1 MTVTILGAGIM
12 GRTIA
17 LSFALANI
25 NVNLYDVKNDSLE
38 LAQKKIL
45 EHLEIQKEYNLV
57 DDDIKIMSHI
67 NFIDNL
73 EEAVKDSEFI
83 IEAVP
88 EVLKIKEELYSKL
101 SDLLTED
108 IIVASNTSTFSLEK
122 LQKLYFYKDKIC
134 ITHYFNPAHLVPL
147 VEVVTNSMTAQD
159 ISFVKT
165 LLEKSGK
172 EVIVLN
178 QDIDG
183 FVANRLQAAL
193 LREAFNLVENNIA
206 TFEDIDKA
214 VKFGPGLRW
223 ALNGPFEIADFGGL
237 DTWDKVVS
245 NLFPDLSNRQDTPEK
260 LIEKNKLNELG
271 TKTGK
276 GFYDY
281 SKVDLVN
288 AEKDRE
294 KQMIEILITK
304 NKK

>member
-1 MTVTILGAGIM
+1 MSVTILGAGIM

-25 NVNLYDVKNDSLE
+25 KVKLFDVKRESLE

-45 EHLEIQKEYNLV
+45 EHLEIQKEYQLV
-57 DDDIKIMSHI
+57 TDTASVMQNISF
-67 NFIDNL
+67 FINL
-73 EEAVKDSEFI
+73 EEAVSESELI

-88 EVLKIKEELYSKL
+88 EVLSIKEELYHAL
-101 SDLLTED
+101 SGLLSENV
-108 IIVASNTSTFSLEK
+108 IVASNTSTFSLEK
-122 LQKLYFYKDKIC
+122 LQKLYQYQDKIC
-134 ITHYFNPAHLVPL
+134 ITHYFNPGHLVPL
-147 VEVVTNSMTAQD
+147 VEVVTNSMSEDD
-159 ISFVKT
+159 IKFVKS
-165 LLEKSGK
+165 LLERSGK
-172 EVIVLN
+172 EVIVLR

-193 LREAFNLVENNIA
+193 LREALYLVENNIA
-206 TFEDIDKA
+206 TFEDVDKA
-214 VKFGPGLRW
+214 VKYGPGLRW

-237 DTWDKVVS
+237 DTWEKVVS
-245 NLFPDLSNRQDTPEK
+245 NLFPDLSNRQDTPNVLK
-260 LIEKNKLNELG
+260 EKNEINDLG

-294 KQMIEILITK
+294 KQLIEILITK
-304 NKK
+304 NK

>member
-25 NVNLYDVKNDSLE
+25 DVNLYDVTNESLE

-57 DDDIKIMSHI
+57 DDETKIMSHI
-67 NFIDNL
+67 DFVDNL
-73 EEAVKDSEFI
+73 EEAVKESEFI

-88 EVLKIKEELYSKL
+88 EVLKIKEALYSKL

-122 LQKLYFYKDKIC
+122 LQKLYHYKDKIC

-147 VEVVTNSMTAQD
+147 VEVVTNSMTEQD

-172 EVIVLN
+172 EVILLN

-183 FVANRLQAAL
+183 FVVNRLQAAL

-206 TFEDIDKA
+206 SFEDIDKA

-304 NKK
+304 NK